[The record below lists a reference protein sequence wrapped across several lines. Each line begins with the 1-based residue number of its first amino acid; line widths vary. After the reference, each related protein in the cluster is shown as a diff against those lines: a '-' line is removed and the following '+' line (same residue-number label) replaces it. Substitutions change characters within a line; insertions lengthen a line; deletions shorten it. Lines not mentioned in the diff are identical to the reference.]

1 METESKVQSRP
12 FDLPLSLSRN
22 CKQLQR
28 IFPPVGRLNDSDD

>member
-22 CKQLQR
+22 CKQLQQ
-28 IFPPVGRLNDSDD
+28 IFPVGRLNDSDD